1 MKTYHVYIITNKNN
15 TVLYTGVTG
24 NMARRLEE
32 HSSGANTSAFTRRY
46 NINKL
51 VFVEGSPDI
60 EAALNYEKRIKS
72 WSRKKKIDLIE
83 KDNPNWDDLGK
94 KFNLIH

>member
-1 MKTYHVYIITNKNN
+1 MKTYHVYIMTNKNN
-15 TVLYTGVTG
+15 SVLYTGVT
-24 NMARRLEE
+24 NDIARRLLE
-32 HSSGANTSAFTRRY
+32 HRSGNNTSAFTRRY

-51 VFVEGSPDI
+51 VFIESCNDV
-60 EAALNYEKRIKS
+60 EAALNYEKKIKS

-94 KFNLIH
+94 KYNLVH